1 MAGKEDCGKE
11 MNTKQK
17 MWLLAGPAIFSF
29 AMAITTPVIHIYFMR
44 LIDASVLAIANT
56 ISVGIAAM
64 TNTSITRK
72 GFLEWYDKHF
82 ILIVVTD
89 VLLFT
94 VISLAGMEWATI
106 RFIGMAIIN
115 AISTTLWVC
124 VMQNAI
130 NSVVKGKELTI
141 WQSLE
146 SSYNLYASLAGGL
159 AIIIL
164 GSIDVEIAIAIQ
176 CLANLTMGLTDLRAK
191 KLLTKER

>member
-1 MAGKEDCGKE
+1 
-11 MNTKQK
+11 MNKKQK
-17 MWLLAGPAIFSF
+17 SWLLVGPVIFSF
-29 AMAITTPVIHIYFMR
+29 AMAMTSPIVHIYFMR
-44 LIDASVLAIANT
+44 LIDASVLAVANM

-64 TNTSITRK
+64 TNTSVTRK

-82 ILIVVTD
+82 TLIVVTD

-115 AISTTLWVC
+115 AISTTLWIC

-141 WQSLE
+141 WQSLAK
-146 SSYNLYASLAGGL
+146 SYELYASLTGGL
-159 AIIIL
+159 AILLIGDIH
-164 GSIDVEIAIAIQ
+164 IEVAIAIQ
-176 CLANLTMGLTDLRAK
+176 CTANLIMGLTDLKAR
-191 KLLTKER
+191 KLLIKE